1 MTKVFKPPHIIPS
14 PLPTPYLQRDGYKP
28 NGTPRR
34 PKWKVRTP
42 DGVYSASHFF
52 YYIYHSSP
60 PPENHTLIWLDP
72 RPPLNTSPTNL
83 VLLTNRELK
92 NLVHHNN
99 NIFSDDPDIKR
110 LSIKLIQLQIRL
122 NDQTTQL
129 KTNMK
134 GGDNYERTT
143 SSR

>member
-42 DGVYSASHFF
+42 EGVFSAAPFF
-52 YYIYHSSP
+52 YYIYHGP
-60 PPENHTLIWLDP
+60 IPKDHTPIWLDP
-72 RPPLNTSPTNL
+72 TPPLNVSPDNL
-83 VLLTNRELK
+83 VLLTTRELK

-99 NIFSDDPDIKR
+99 NVFSDDPNTK
-110 LSIKLIQLQIRL
+110 LLAIKLIQLQIRL
-122 NDQTTQL
+122 SDTTQLL

-134 GGDNYERTT
+134 GGDNDERIT